1 MASIY
6 DSFADSCAALAAK
19 TKRGTDKVRLLQLAD
34 QWKSVS
40 ADGQGPG
47 RKPPAPVTLGD
58 VVIRVS
64 SFSRPVHQGSGQDEY
79 AEIGN
84 PRDQRLE
91 AQLETK
97 TERAKAEAL
106 EKANAAIGF
115 LRELGIDNETILK
128 ELGFKGRASAQKSN
142 EGRPSKDE
150 PCPICNF
157 RTDPAHDGRAH
168 RSQTKKKAF
177 STEELQE
184 KGLAKRTRRDG

>member
-64 SFSRPVHQGSGQDEY
+64 SLSRPVHQGSGQDEY

-128 ELGFKGRASAQKSN
+128 ELAFKGRATAQKSN
-142 EGRPSKDE
+142 EGRPSKASRARYVTSE
-150 PCPICNF
+150 
-157 RTDPAHDGRAH
+157 RTLPM
-168 RSQTKKKAF
+168 
-177 STEELQE
+177 TEERTVVRQ
-184 KGLAKRTRRDG
+184 KRRRFRPRRFRKRG